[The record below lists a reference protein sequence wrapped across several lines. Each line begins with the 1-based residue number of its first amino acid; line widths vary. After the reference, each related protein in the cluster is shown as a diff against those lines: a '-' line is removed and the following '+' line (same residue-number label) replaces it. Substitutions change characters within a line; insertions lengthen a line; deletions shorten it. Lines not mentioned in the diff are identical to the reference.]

1 MSDDFN
7 PGDAGCW
14 IARGRPAHHAAAL
27 ADAWRRFPDLPA
39 TAPLD
44 ERMARSRERVAAL
57 RPLHAAIAAETE
69 AERQRK
75 NFAHAERQVAQ
86 GTGDPRYATIL
97 HARNMLGYDWNAAYS
112 YADGVHAARAGWEY
126 RFFASG
132 RERDFDQRRRAYDQ
146 GFRDGGGRPDDIFD
160 TARRSFA
167 AAENSKSTAP
177 FVQPAPTGR
186 ILPSLWPNPNDAPTP
201 VSWQRRLIVLSAS
214 EAATGAIG
222 HLAQLQ
228 AIPGHDAAAIIL
240 VDAKEGLTLY
250 RTSEGAMSDTGAQVD
265 HLLATRDFHD
275 ILLAADD
282 PDLDYVDRQATR
294 LPIARNME
302 RTRNS
307 PIQRRAQF
315 RIWLARGRI
324 PGTQAAAGHIR
335 WGKVAAGLSGRL
347 GEFTARYAGPA
358 EPRGHRI
365 VVEDAAG
372 APALGYHS
380 ADGQS
385 LMADITISNKSH
397 LRAAMTTQLRSFAAA
412 LRF

>member
-1 MSDDFN
+1 MSDDFD
-7 PGDAGCW
+7 PGNAGCW
-14 IARGRPAHHAAAL
+14 AARGRPAHQAAAL
-27 ADAWRRFPDLPA
+27 ADAWQRFPDLPA

-44 ERMARSRERVAAL
+44 DRMARTRERVAAL
-57 RPLHAAIAAETE
+57 RPLHEAIAAETE
-69 AERQRK
+69 AERQRA

-97 HARNMLGYDWNAAYS
+97 HARDVLGYDWSAAYS

-132 RERDFDQRRRAYDQ
+132 RERDLDQRRRAYDR
-146 GFRDGGGRPDDIFD
+146 GFRDGGGRSDDIFD
-160 TARRSFA
+160 AARRSFA
-167 AAENSKSTAP
+167 AAEDRRTAAP
-177 FVQPAPTGR
+177 MVPAAPAGR
-186 ILPSLWPNPNDAPTP
+186 ILPSLWPNPSDAPAP
-201 VSWQRRLIVLSAS
+201 VSWQRRLIILSAS
-214 EAATGAIG
+214 EATTGAIG

-228 AIPGHDAAAIIL
+228 AMPGHDAAAIIL
-240 VDAKEGLTLY
+240 VHAKAGLTPY
-250 RTSEGAMSDTGAQVD
+250 RPSEGTMADAAEVD

-282 PDLDYVDRQATR
+282 PDLDYVDRQLAR

-307 PIQRRAQF
+307 AIQRRAQF

-324 PGTQAAAGHIR
+324 PGMQAAAGHIR

-358 EPRGHRI
+358 EPRGHR
-365 VVEDAAG
+365 VVIEDATG
-372 APALGYHS
+372 APAFGYHS

-385 LMADITISNKSH
+385 LMAEITISNKSH